1 MLFHEQFL
9 NLRFPKV
16 FVPKVDGIMSDVF
29 ILFKIWHNFVQLS
42 SIRFIIDITFTNND
56 YIECYWLLN

>member
-1 MLFHEQFL
+1 
-9 NLRFPKV
+9 
-16 FVPKVDGIMSDVF
+16 MSDVF